1 MIINPTDIPGAYLV
15 ELQPRQDER
24 GFFARS
30 WCAREFSERGLEERL
45 AQCNISFNDRRG
57 TLRGMHYQADP
68 FPEAKL
74 VRCTHGSIF
83 DVVLDLRPGSP
94 TYLAWRGFEL
104 TRTNRRALYVPAGC
118 AHGFQSLED
127 ETEVLYNMSEF
138 FHPEQARGVR
148 WNDPAF
154 RIRWPLPQPILSA
167 RDAGYPD
174 FQP

>member
-127 ETEVLYNMSEF
+127 ETEVLYHMSEF

-154 RIRWPLPQPILSA
+154 GIQWPLPQPILSA